1 MTRQK
6 ARILLL
12 LGIVALS
19 FIALASGASY
29 LETPLP
35 GGLPLGNALA
45 AFVLCGLPGL
55 ALLLSPPDTLVR
67 KASLIALLAAA
78 AWLPVS
84 IALAGNLELSFGGG
98 RGTAWVTITLGS
110 ILASVTCL
118 VWALIAFCFGGP
130 RAGAA

>member
-1 MTRQK
+1 MTMQK
-6 ARILLL
+6 ARIILLL
-12 LGIVALS
+12 AIVALS

-35 GGLPLGNALA
+35 GGIPLGNALA
-45 AFVLCGLPGL
+45 AVGLCGLPGL
-55 ALLLSPPDTLVR
+55 ARLLSPPDTVVR
-67 KASLIALLAAA
+67 KASLISFLAAA

-98 RGTAWVTITLGS
+98 RGTAWVAITLGTM
-110 ILASVTCL
+110 LASVTCL
-118 VWALIAFCFGGP
+118 VWALIALFFGRP

>member
-1 MTRQK
+1 MTMRK
-6 ARILLL
+6 ARIVLL
-12 LGIVALS
+12 LGMVAFS

-29 LETPLP
+29 LEMLLP
-35 GGLPLGNALA
+35 GGIPLGNAIA
-45 AFVLCGLPGL
+45 AFGLCGLPGL
-55 ALLLSPPDTLVR
+55 ALLLSPHDTLVR

-98 RGTAWVTITLGS
+98 RGTAWVAITLGS

-118 VWALIAFCFGGP
+118 VWALIALCFGRP